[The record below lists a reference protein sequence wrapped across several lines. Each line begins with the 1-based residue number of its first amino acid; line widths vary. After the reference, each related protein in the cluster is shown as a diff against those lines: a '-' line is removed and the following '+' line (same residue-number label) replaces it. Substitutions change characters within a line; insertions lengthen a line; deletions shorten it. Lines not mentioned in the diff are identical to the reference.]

1 MPSLPELLHAA
12 VADLGGTE
20 RPGQSAMAQAVLDA
34 IDKLGYR
41 PNTAARSLIT
51 GKSDLIGLI
60 VPDVENQYFATLAKA
75 VDGERL
81 LLFFALAMAAI
92 AVCGAAA
99 PAVAQDS
106 DAPQVA
112 VRYDDL
118 NLSTTAGRD
127 RLDTRVRTAIRAMC
141 TDSSRLTLRQRAVAQ
156 ECMAQ
161 AKRSIEP
168 QLAALLNGS
177 TAKFASDKPPVV
189 AAP

>member
-1 MPSLPELLHAA
+1 MFKS
-12 VADLGGTE
+12 T
-20 RPGQSAMAQAVLDA
+20 
-34 IDKLGYR
+34 
-41 PNTAARSLIT
+41 LIT
-51 GKSDLIGLI
+51 
-60 VPDVENQYFATLAKA
+60 
-75 VDGERL
+75 
-81 LLFFALAMAAI
+81 MAAI

-156 ECMAQ
+156 DCMAQ